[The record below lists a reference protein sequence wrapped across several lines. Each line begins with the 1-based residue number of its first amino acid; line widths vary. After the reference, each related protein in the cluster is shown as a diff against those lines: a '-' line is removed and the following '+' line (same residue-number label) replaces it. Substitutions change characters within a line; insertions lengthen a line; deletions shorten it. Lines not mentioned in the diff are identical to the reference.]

1 MSQLA
6 SIALIKCNGLDR
18 PRVSEKDVR
27 FRRVIW
33 GEAYP
38 TRINNNDNAIMGYQ
52 KINLLIKGGYN
63 MTNKALSIFNQ
74 LRPVTIGFDNVFDHF
89 ERMFDTQFDSI
100 SVPNFPPYNIVKT
113 GDNEYDVE
121 LALAGFNKKDIDVT
135 VEDGTLTIK
144 SIVKEA
150 KDKKEDGV
158 IHKGIAKRMFSK
170 SFTIADDVE
179 VKGAELKDGLL
190 KVSLERIIPESKKA
204 KTISIK

>member
-1 MSQLA
+1 
-6 SIALIKCNGLDR
+6 
-18 PRVSEKDVR
+18 
-27 FRRVIW
+27 
-33 GEAYP
+33 
-38 TRINNNDNAIMGYQ
+38 
-52 KINLLIKGGYN
+52 

-113 GDNEYDVE
+113 GDNKYDVE

-135 VEDGTLTIK
+135 VEDGVMTIK
-144 SIVKEA
+144 SIVTETKE
-150 KDKKEDGV
+150 KEDGV

-190 KVSLERIIPESKKA
+190 KVSLERIIPESRKA